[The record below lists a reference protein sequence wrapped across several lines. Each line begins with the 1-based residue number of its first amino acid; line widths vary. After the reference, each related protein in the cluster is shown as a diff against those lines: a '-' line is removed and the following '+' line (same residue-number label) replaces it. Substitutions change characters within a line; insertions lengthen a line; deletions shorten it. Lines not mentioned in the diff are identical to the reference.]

1 MFYEVFNKY
10 LSIFDS
16 ILVEELKKRQIMKWK
31 FILLILILIFN
42 IEIFSQEFYQGYR
55 VVTWDEI
62 AGMDYSIFN
71 LSN

>member
-42 IEIFSQEFYQGYR
+42 IEISSQEFYQGYR
-55 VVTWDEI
+55 VVTWD
-62 AGMDYSIFN
+62 
-71 LSN
+71 